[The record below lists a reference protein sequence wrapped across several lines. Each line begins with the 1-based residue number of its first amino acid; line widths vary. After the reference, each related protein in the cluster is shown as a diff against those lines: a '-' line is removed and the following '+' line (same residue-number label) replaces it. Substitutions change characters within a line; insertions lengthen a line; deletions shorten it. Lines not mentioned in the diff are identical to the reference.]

1 MDKSKSIL
9 NEEYTEK
16 IRELVT
22 HLREAYTIYDN
33 LPDSIKVADNQ
44 NIKFH
49 LGNSINS
56 VNQLAWSFEI
66 DIK

>member
-22 HLREAYTIYDN
+22 HLREAYTI
-33 LPDSIKVADNQ
+33 
-44 NIKFH
+44 
-49 LGNSINS
+49 
-56 VNQLAWSFEI
+56 
-66 DIK
+66 